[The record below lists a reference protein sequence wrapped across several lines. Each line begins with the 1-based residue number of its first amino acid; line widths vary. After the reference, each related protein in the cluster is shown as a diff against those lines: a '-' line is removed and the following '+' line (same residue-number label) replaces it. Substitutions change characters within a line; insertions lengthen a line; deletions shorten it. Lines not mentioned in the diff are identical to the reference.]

1 MIESPIPRRRDTVV
15 QLRSPGS
22 IGEESLTGVLR
33 AGARQ
38 LLPRAIAEG
47 YRESAR
53 SWRELPLDLERRGLS
68 IGPEWATGNGALRF
82 SKALR
87 EVYGQAREQRC

>member
-1 MIESPIPRRRDTVV
+1 MAEHTVV
-15 QLRSPGS
+15 QLRQPGS
-22 IGEESLTGVLR
+22 FGEVSLTEALR
-33 AGARQ
+33 AGAR
-38 LLPRAIAEG
+38 LPRAVTDG